1 MPKRQK
7 QSSLDQIASK
17 HLGFDGLRPGQE
29 AGLNTLL
36 DGHDTLVVMPTGGGK
51 SAIYQMAALL
61 IPGVTVVVSP
71 LIALQRDQA
80 HAIDGQDVGSA
91 AVLNSTLG
99 KGARE
104 QTLADLENGE
114 IEFLFLAPEQLANAE
129 TLARVQAARPSLFVV
144 DEAHCISAWGHDFR
158 PDYLNLGAAIAA
170 LGHPRVWLSIPQDTG
185 FVECGY
191 CDKKYVIDRAHA
203 HGDH

>member
-1 MPKRQK
+1 MSKRK
-7 QSSLDQIASK
+7 PASLSLDELANK
-17 HLGFDGLRPGQE
+17 HLGFDELRPGRQ
-29 AGLNTLL
+29 AGLSTLL
-36 DGHDTLVVMPTGGGK
+36 AGRDTLVVMPTGGGK

-80 HAIDGQDVGSA
+80 QAIDGQDVGSA

-104 QTLADLENGE
+104 EALTKLENGE
-114 IEFLFLAPEQLANAE
+114 IEFLFLAPEQLANPD
-129 TLARVQAARPSLFVV
+129 TLARVQAAKPSLFVV

-158 PDYLNLGAAIAA
+158 PDYLGLGAVIEA
-170 LGHPRVWLSIPQDTG
+170 LAPRACW
-185 FVECGY
+185 
-191 CDKKYVIDRAHA
+191 R
-203 HGDH
+203 